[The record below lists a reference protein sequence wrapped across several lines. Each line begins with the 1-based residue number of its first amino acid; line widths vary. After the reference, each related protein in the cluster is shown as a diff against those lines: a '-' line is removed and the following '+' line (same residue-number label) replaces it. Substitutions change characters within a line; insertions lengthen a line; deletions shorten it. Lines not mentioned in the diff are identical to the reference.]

1 MLKHLNIPTWT
12 WTKLNLNLTESAV
25 YACIYGFS
33 VSKESKVKGYKGSIR
48 QMERDLPL
56 NASTISRVLQK
67 LQNDNLV
74 VLENGVY
81 RCVAQSNK
89 SVAECNK
96 SVAECNKSVAECNK
110 SVAEC
115 NSPHTPLYNNSLKIN
130 NNPKPSNPTDM
141 DSVAGLEVDFFS
153 LALFTEYYQLFPYRA
168 KNDRIKQA
176 AQTEFCSL
184 SREKQQLIIDT
195 LRQQID
201 NDEKLPDTSPLMYIR
216 HFDKNAPPPDGEP
229 VNYNNSS
236 IPEGKFVQPAKY
248 KGQWGMYCLAD
259 IIKYNLEIKQD

>member
-1 MLKHLNIPTWT
+1 MWRKYV
-12 WTKLNLNLTESAV
+12 LTSTERTV
-25 YACIYGFS
+25 LGCTNGFN
-33 VSKESKVKGYKGSIR
+33 VPKDETIRGYKGSMR
-48 QMERDLPL
+48 QMARDLDL
-56 NASTISRVLQK
+56 DDRGVTRALHK
-67 LQNDNLV
+67 LQNMGLV
-74 VLENGVY
+74 VLENGIY
-81 RCVAQSNK
+81 RC
-89 SVAECNK
+89 AEYIR
-96 SVAECNKSVAECNK
+96 SDAENIRRGAENIRGN
-110 SVAEC
+110 AE
-115 NSPHTPLYNNSLKIN
+115 NIRSPHTPLYNNSLKIN
-130 NNPKPSNPTDM
+130 NNIQAKPKAMAM
-141 DSVAGLEVDFFS
+141 DSSDGLGGTAIDSFS

-259 IIKYNLEIKQD
+259 ILKFNLETKQEQ

>member
-1 MLKHLNIPTWT
+1 MSVFVKEYDWMWNELGLSPA
-12 WTKLNLNLTESAV
+12 ECRV
-25 YACIYGFS
+25 YGYIYGLTNAKH
-33 VSKESKVKGYKGSIR
+33 SKEKGYKGSVR
-48 QMERDLPL
+48 QLAKDLGL
-56 NASTISRVLQK
+56 NAGHTSRVLAALIERQHIT
-67 LQNDNLV
+67 LTD
-74 VLENGVY
+74 GVY
-81 RCVAQSNK
+81 ACVALNNT
-89 SVAECNK
+89 SVALSNE
-96 SVAECNKSVAECNK
+96 SVALCNPLN
-110 SVAEC
+110 
-115 NSPHTPLYNNSLKIN
+115 NPLYNKSQKIDN
-130 NNPKPSNPTDM
+130 NIQAKPKAMAM
-141 DSVAGLEVDFFS
+141 DSSDGLGGTAIDSFS

-259 IIKYNLEIKQD
+259 ILKFNLETKQEQ

>member
-1 MLKHLNIPTWT
+1 MVKQVNIQNWMWEKYDFT
-12 WTKLNLNLTESAV
+12 SAELFVLGCV
-25 YACIYGFS
+25 YSFS
-33 VSKESKVKGYKGSIR
+33 VLKDGKLKGYKGSAR
-48 QMERDLPL
+48 QMARDLRL
-56 NASTISRVLQK
+56 NHSGVSRALRK
-67 LQNDNLV
+67 LQDMSLV
-74 VLENGVY
+74 IKEDGEYKGVY
-81 RCVAQSNK
+81 NIHRGVDNIHTSGDNIHT
-89 SVAECNK
+89 SGDNIH
-96 SVAECNKSVAECNK
+96 
-110 SVAEC
+110 
-115 NSPHTPLYNNSLKIN
+115 SPHTPLYNNSLKIN
-130 NNPKPSNPTDM
+130 NNIQAKPKATAM
-141 DSVAGLEVDFFS
+141 DSSDGLGGMAIDSFS

-259 IIKYNLEIKQD
+259 IIKYNLEVKQE